1 MKQTTSYQNFT
12 NRIQEIFN
20 FAVLITISVPVLK
33 QNLKLV
39 KDEIIERL
47 PDSDYFEPS
56 VIYEITDKTI
66 TQLKTKL
73 LGETELESIKELL
86 NKPLNNTEFKNKV
99 VEKIGLDN
107 YKIHRNTLKK
117 QSRVYL
123 DNIQNC
129 TANYQTKLATYLY
142 FSTFSYFEA
151 FIGDISNEVIDSLE
165 KIDNSQYSQDF
176 TLNDDN
182 RKVIEKIDNSF
193 DGRKIDRYKKYSK
206 EIREKGYQLP
216 KNVMFSSTIDLLK
229 SKIENFKAN
238 EIPEILDK
246 IFLFKM
252 TENEKNNFHSIRDNR
267 NSIGHGNVG
276 FNPNL
281 TDVVNANKF
290 FKDLSS
296 RIDKHI
302 NFYFFKPQN
311 YSD

>member
-1 MKQTTSYQNFT
+1 MKQTTAYKNFT

-33 QNLKLV
+33 QNLKLI
-39 KDEIIERL
+39 KDEVIDRL
-47 PDSDYFEPS
+47 PDTDYFEPS

-73 LGETELESIKELL
+73 LGETELERLKELL

-99 VEKIGLDN
+99 VEKIGLNN
-107 YKIHRNTLKK
+107 YKTFRNTLKK

-165 KIDNSQYSQDF
+165 KINNTQYSQEF
-176 TLNDDN
+176 TLNEDN
-182 RKVIEKIDNSF
+182 KKIIEKIDNTF
-193 DGRKIDRYKKYSK
+193 DGKKIDRYKKHSK
-206 EIREKGYQLP
+206 GLREKGYQLP
-216 KNVMFSSTIDLLK
+216 KNLMFSSTIELLK
-229 SKIENFKAN
+229 LKIENFKAN
-238 EIPEILDK
+238 EIPDILDK

-267 NSIGHGNVG
+267 NSIGHGNLG
-276 FNPNL
+276 YNPNL

-302 NFYFFKPQN
+302 DFYFFKPQN
-311 YSD
+311 YID